1 MRFKPFSVKKN
12 LNFSNFANF
21 SDFFFF
27 FAYLLSPL
35 PLKLSFS
42 IKKFEKKKYIFYANL
57 QEKFQFWS
65 TGAGKLETTDNLEIL
80 FFSGL
85 SRISSSDSEQCCNEN
100 VFQIQNVTSKNT

>member
-1 MRFKPFSVKKN
+1 MPAAKNRFHILNLIRYTSKN
-12 LNFSNFANF
+12 I
-21 SDFFFF
+21 
-27 FAYLLSPL
+27 YL
-35 PLKLSFS
+35 
-42 IKKFEKKKYIFYANL
+42 KKYIFYANL

-80 FFSGL
+80 FFSRL